1 MVGQKVGIVV
11 NAPLSN
17 GRGLQTVKR
26 GEMIDSQFMTAREKE
41 KVLKQ
46 WISFIENDFRK
57 EKFSTRLYNH
67 LHLHCAF
74 IAHYDKDRFYSTV
87 FVNPQ
92 DIIVFLKH
100 FNKEAS
106 WVKMLPYVDINSA
119 MVDIADLHRERITNA
134 CLKSIKEKELDF
146 ALSLLAKHGI
156 SYKCLNLK
164 REIKEQQK

>member
-1 MVGQKVGIVV
+1 
-11 NAPLSN
+11 
-17 GRGLQTVKR
+17 
-26 GEMIDSQFMTAREKE
+26 MIDSQFMTAREKE

-46 WISFIENDFRK
+46 WISFIKNDFRR

-67 LHLHCAF
+67 LYLHCGF
-74 IAHYDKDRFYSTV
+74 IANYDRDGFYSTF

-92 DIIVFLKH
+92 DTIIFLKY
-100 FNKEAS
+100 FNKKAS
-106 WVKMLPYVDINSA
+106 WVKTLPYVDINSA

-164 REIKEQQK
+164 REIKGQQKLKRRVNEHTTKSI